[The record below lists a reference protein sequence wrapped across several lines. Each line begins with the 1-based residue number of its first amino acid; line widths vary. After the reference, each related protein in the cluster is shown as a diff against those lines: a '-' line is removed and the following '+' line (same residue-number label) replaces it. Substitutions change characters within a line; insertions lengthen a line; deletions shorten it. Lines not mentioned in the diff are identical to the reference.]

1 MYKKF
6 FGLKELPFRNNL
18 DSNYF
23 YEKASR
29 LEILNALVYV
39 IKRGDAVIKVTGE
52 VGSGK
57 TTLLRL
63 TSLAL
68 SEGTELIYI
77 NAPNLTP
84 KDLLFTIAAELCVE
98 NTESISK
105 YQLLQLIRE
114 KLLEHHYLKNNVVV
128 LVDEAQSMSVN
139 TLEELRLLTNLETE
153 KDKLIQL
160 VLFGQQELDV
170 ALDKQAL
177 RQLKSRITY
186 SIHIPQLTEQDV
198 YDYLNHRM
206 RIAEYKGLDFFSFKD
221 AKKIQKLTSGL
232 PRTINVVA
240 DQLLMAAFG
249 SGDRQLK
256 PKHYEN
262 LNSIQMQRQHS
273 SYRNPILIGM
283 FLSFLIGFFI
293 LIILYKPVLGTQ
305 QSPIIDQTKVDIE
318 PLLPVKQDLNTEFDL
333 DFNLP
338 DDVSFVVINQQKD
351 TAALKLI
358 QNDES
363 MDTTKSI
370 NKDLSSTVESTVTS
384 NAEAN
389 AQSNDLTSLYS
400 LHKETEAWLTS
411 LKDTR
416 YVIQLSTTTPRDYKR
431 LLQSYSNDKNFL
443 KNVHFMLAL
452 NDNESKL
459 ILKSLYLASSSYTT
473 LSNELLKLPEDLRLT
488 KPFIVNLSSLKA
500 SAKHTSQKL
509 EAMEVR

>member
-128 LVDEAQSMSVN
+128 LVDEAQSMTID

-232 PRTINVVA
+232 PRTINAVA
-240 DQLLMAAFG
+240 DQLLMATFG

-256 PKHYEN
+256 AKHFKN
-262 LNSIQMQRQHS
+262 LNTIQLHQEHS
-273 SYRNPILIGM
+273 PFRLYIMTVAFSAVLLMFTILFIFNKPILFSQTTNSSATDINDV
-283 FLSFLIGFFI
+283 FI
-293 LIILYKPVLGTQ
+293 VKDFSEFKTV
-305 QSPIIDQTKVDIE
+305 KE
-318 PLLPVKQDLNTEFDL
+318 PLFDFDEDTLFEVVGNQIVPSDIDSSANKVNKEAITVLKAEPKASSKQQALN
-333 DFNLP
+333 
-338 DDVSFVVINQQKD
+338 
-351 TAALKLI
+351 
-358 QNDES
+358 
-363 MDTTKSI
+363 
-370 NKDLSSTVESTVTS
+370 LSSTEITT
-384 NAEAN
+384 
-389 AQSNDLTSLYS
+389 LFK
-400 LHKETEAWLTS
+400 LHKETELWLSS
-411 LKDTR
+411 LSDTR
-416 YVIQLSTTTPRDYKR
+416 YIIQLSTSTPRDYTR
-431 LLQSYSNDKNFL
+431 LLQSYSNTQNII

-452 NDNESKL
+452 NNDESKL
-459 ILKSLYLASSSYTT
+459 ILKSLYLAGSSYKT
-473 LSNELLKLPEDLRLT
+473 LSNELLTLPESIKIT
-488 KPFIVNLSSLKA
+488 NPFIVNLSSLKA
-500 SAKHTSQKL
+500 SAALTTQKL